1 MLMSISLDRYMIKW
15 VNQSGSFQWAGKFH
29 HQLLMANDIN
39 PAYVAVPMEEDTI
52 IIHIL
57 LSEVVTG

>member
-1 MLMSISLDRYMIKW
+1 MIKW